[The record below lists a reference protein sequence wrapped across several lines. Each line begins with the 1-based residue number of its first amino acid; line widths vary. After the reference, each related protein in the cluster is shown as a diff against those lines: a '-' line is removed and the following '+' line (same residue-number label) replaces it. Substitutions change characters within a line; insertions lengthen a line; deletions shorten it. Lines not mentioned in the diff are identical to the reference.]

1 MDLHTK
7 DLQRK
12 STQRQSKELA
22 NLFSTEKL
30 MQYLDI
36 SYSTARRY
44 KRGHSVIR
52 KPEREYLTLIHDQRI
67 MPAKWPL
74 NITFECDDKLHL
86 SKYSLTWGQL
96 EHYSW
101 MSERW
106 GESLHNVDTMSQYVD
121 DVIESMTE
129 AQRVQ
134 AMKLQRIMIECVS
147 TGQPYEIH
155 KTKKQA

>member
-67 MPAKWPL
+67 MPPKWPL
-74 NITFECDDKLHL
+74 NITFERDDKLHL

-96 EHYSW
+96 EHYSF
-101 MSERW
+101 MCERW
-106 GESLHNVDTMSQYVD
+106 GESLHNVTIMRAYVD
-121 DVIESMTE
+121 DVMESMTE
-129 AQRVQ
+129 VQRAQ
-134 AMKLQRIMIECVS
+134 AMELKRIMIECVE
-147 TGQPYEIH
+147 TGQPYNIYE
-155 KTKKQA
+155 KSQA